1 MKLSIYDALWAEPET
16 GADLANERE
25 FRRSTRSILKGVVLI
40 KQMLERNPD
49 LKTLIENKRLAFVV
63 SSSVG
68 EIEITRDFL
77 KDFAISDTARPFLFQ
92 LSSHNSTA
100 GFLAQY
106 FGLKGATVTLSNAY
120 QSAEVALESAHLFL
134 NSDACDAALVFC
146 VDQSIE
152 EWVDLEMY
160 RKNPQLK
167 ASSGASLLL
176 LGKDDLKAHGPF
188 KAKAYLSDLNY
199 SQSTKARIPA
209 GAFYDSDLAEHVAR
223 LVEAKKSGR
232 FEFVRPDSTLTSFEL
247 HV

>member
-1 MKLSIYDALWAEPET
+1 MKLAIYDALWAEPET
-16 GADLANERE
+16 GAELANERE

-40 KQMLERNPD
+40 KQMLQRNPE
-49 LKTLIENKRLAFVV
+49 LKTWIENKRLAFVV

-77 KDFAISDTARPFLFQ
+77 KDFAVNDTARPFLFQ

-106 FGLKGATVTLSNAY
+106 FGLKGATLTLSDSY
-120 QSAEVALESAHLFL
+120 QSAEAALESAHLFL
-134 NSDACDAALVFC
+134 NSHACDAALVFC

-160 RKNPQLK
+160 NKNPQLK
-167 ASSGASLLL
+167 ARSGASLLL
-176 LGKDDLKAHGPF
+176 VGQESLKSKAALP
-188 KAKAYLSDLNY
+188 AKAILSNLNY
-199 SQSTKARIPA
+199 SQKTQAPVTA
-209 GAFYDSDLAEHVAR
+209 GTFYDSDVAEHIAR
-223 LVEAKKSGR
+223 LVEAKNAGH
-232 FEFVRPDSTLTSFEL
+232 FEFVRPDSTLTSFDL

>member
-1 MKLSIYDALWAEPET
+1 MRLAIYDALWADPET
-16 GADLANERE
+16 GTELANERE

-40 KQMLERNPD
+40 KKMFERNPD

-77 KDFAISDTARPFLFQ
+77 KDFAINDTARPFLFQ

-106 FGLKGATVTLSNAY
+106 FGLKGATVTLSDSY
-120 QSAEVALESAHLFL
+120 QSAEAAIESAHLFL

-160 RKNPQLK
+160 KNNPQLK
-167 ASSGASLLL
+167 ASSGAALLL
-176 LGKDDLKAHGPF
+176 LAKEDLQKQTSLRPKAT
-188 KAKAYLSDLNY
+188 LSDLNY
-199 SQSTKARIPA
+199 SQKTQAPISE
-209 GAFYDSDLAEHVAR
+209 GAFYDSDVAEHIAR
-223 LVEAKKSGR
+223 LVDSKKSGR
-232 FEFVRPDSTLTSFEL
+232 FEFVRPDSTLTSFQL
-247 HV
+247 NV